1 MNHISLT
8 LNRPMILFLATK
20 YSFTLWEFNFPNIF
34 FSFISYSRFVF
45 WSAFLVSAIYPQ
57 LECTEKPEATPIP
70 IHLSNLT
77 SRYFE
82 ISHFG
87 FFPNP
92 FNMQF
97 QFLRLLI
104 DRLNY
109 KFWNVETCM
118 TYSLSQFL
126 IDKPK
131 LFDNFII
138 KQFWTRPWTPWGL
151 LLIQTRPFGY
161 VSERTFSMVLS

>member
-1 MNHISLT
+1 MGLHKINNNVWFIRYDSYHTNHISIT
-8 LNRPMILFLATK
+8 LNRPMILFLTTK
-20 YSFTLWEFNFPNIF
+20 YSFTLWKFNFPNIF

-118 TYSLSQFL
+118 TYSLSQCL
-126 IDKPK
+126 KDKPK

-138 KQFWTRPWTPWGL
+138 KQF
-151 LLIQTRPFGY
+151 
-161 VSERTFSMVLS
+161 